1 MKTKR
6 TTGNTRARRTVALLE
21 EIPGWAIIDQ
31 VDLHDIV
38 VGRRQGDARYAP
50 STRPDA
56 VMKALVISL
65 WFEAGRIERKK
76 LFPGTCTGQTLT
88 RTLRAWMPDYD
99 DLNSSLR
106 LAWRDYLSCL
116 TKPQRAQWRKRL
128 ADQEDAWRDWKRASK
143 LASRTFSPWF
153 KAILAETNSNRSRKA

>member
-6 TTGNTRARRTVALLE
+6 ALGKPRNLHSDALLN
-21 EIPGWAIIDQ
+21 EIPGWAKIDQ
-31 VDLHDIV
+31 IDLPGVV

-50 STRPDA
+50 STKPDA
-56 VMKALVISL
+56 VMKALLITL
-65 WFEAGRIERKK
+65 WHGAGRVARRR

-99 DLNSSLR
+99 DPNSALR
-106 LAWRDYLSCL
+106 MAWRGYLSRL

-128 ADQEDAWRDWKRASK
+128 ADQDDAWRDWKKASK
-143 LASRTFSPWF
+143 LASRVFSPWF
-153 KAILAETNSNRSRKA
+153 RALRDET